1 MAGFS
6 LKKKIGNL
14 FGAVEGGVS
23 RAIDQVNPL
32 DNGRTWQQ
40 RTPTQTKSAFQQAG
54 QVGGQFA
61 RATIPAIAQ
70 GINTGAN
77 QINQL
82 EATRNMLQ
90 ANALSHIPGMQ
101 QKASRDF
108 GIANANA
115 QLANAQFQR
124 GRGGLLNTGTFYN
137 ADEARRGDLS
147 TGFKRIG
154 GGTAQAATE
163 AASLLTGAPVGQSVT
178 KLGVVQGIKA
188 EVPNLAKTGL
198 INTLQGGITTA
209 NQGGSAKDIA
219 TNALA
224 SGALGTAGDVGLG
237 VVGTLVPKVTIK
249 SAKGAAKG
257 AKAVADTMEPPA
269 VLELR
274 ARNDFLQK
282 TFDTAPES
290 VRKELNKQIANN
302 NAEIRGIKEGGYAK
316 NPFYD
321 KKNNITEGLS
331 KEQADFINEYANM
344 IEGMGQGNGVA
355 INPETGA
362 KMSNNVRG
370 SDLKGK
376 SMTKADWF
384 DEARK
389 QIESGKG
396 AYGASE
402 DYKALP
408 GIVPQVGKT
417 NSAPVISSAEL
428 VTKVK
433 NTLEPP
439 TLAGKKT
446 RKFQDNISRVLPD
459 NPTAKEVV
467 ESMPGYKPITNK
479 QTLSKA
485 ADSIAENPQREFAR
499 VVTKPQLTSA
509 NDVATGNL
517 LLRDAIEKG
526 DVETAVQ
533 LGAKLGIDGTKLGQ
547 AVQAYATFKKTTPE
561 GIVTY
566 ASKKAMRAGKEL
578 DQATA
583 SQLIDQA
590 KAVAQMEEGLDK
602 AKATRDLLS
611 QANSVGR
618 DWKNTVAEV
627 LAAPRSAMATADLS
641 APLRQ
646 GAVLGTR
653 YPKQFG
659 AAFADSIKYFA
670 SPKLFEKEMYDISQ
684 RSTYPLMK
692 KSRLAVEGA
701 NGLTG
706 TEEMFMNSILEGN
719 VAKKLG
725 FGHLVAASD
734 RAYSGFLTKLRAD
747 VFDKVVSD
755 FNSSGVKLDAKATD
769 SLAKFIN
776 SASGRGSGKMLDKH
790 GNLLAQVLF
799 SPKLWKSRID
809 TMNPA
814 YYARLD
820 PVARKLALQSAAA
833 FTGTAAT
840 ILSLAAMSGAKV
852 EQDPRSADF
861 GKIRVGDTR
870 YDILGGHQQN
880 IRLAAQLLSGQ
891 KINSV
896 TGQVQTLG
904 PDRGFGKPSRL
915 DLAYQFVENKE
926 NPVVALATKAL
937 RGTDQTGNPIN
948 LASEAAKL
956 AIPLNLQS
964 TWETAR
970 NVGSLPKGIAMN
982 VPGTFGVG
990 VQTYGKEK
998 APAGAP
1004 VSVTAGGKKYG
1015 LEQRDDGKYSVTL
1028 GDKVITRDSLKDA
1041 REVIAKDSFR
1051 ASGAKSKIVG
1061 DMFYYKTKSGD
1072 IKSQPKV
1079 LYESK
1084 QNSAKNKLDMDR
1096 AYGAKNMSK
1105 WVASA
1110 QNEIDNLVNKQNFYD
1125 PITEKDEVDKI
1136 QLQIENLKDKAV
1148 KYASRGMGGSSG
1160 RGGGKSVNIAYTKSP
1175 ISVSVK
1181 KPTAIKKPNVRV
1193 AVKARSSGGK
1203 GGKIKVTSKKLR
1215 LA

>member
-1 MAGFS
+1 VAGFS

-14 FGAVEGGVS
+14 FSAAGHGLNPFDGGQGWTSGPSNQQRAAQSIQNANQQIQNIQAPKGVLVNPQVRQQFVSSQVPSTLTKIDVGSVLKNRATGLGLGSLRAGTGWVQGGAGLYDLATPGTGTNRFS
-23 RAIDQVNPL
+23 QGLNKFAQSIDQTAKAENVGNIY
-32 DNGRTWQQ
+32 T
-40 RTPTQTKSAFQQAG
+40 AG
-54 QVGGQFA
+54 QVGTEGLGFAAPSMLADALGKTSVVSKVSRPITKANTFIDNLANVPKTATSSQRITA
-61 RATIPAIAQ
+61 RAIEGLRPSTLLNVTSGVASDLGQITGKGQ
-70 GINTGAN
+70 DINLKNTALSVGAN
-77 QINQL
+77 
-82 EATRNMLQ
+82 
-90 ANALSHIPGMQ
+90 
-101 QKASRDF
+101 
-108 GIANANA
+108 
-115 QLANAQFQR
+115 
-124 GRGGLLNTGTFYN
+124 
-137 ADEARRGDLS
+137 
-147 TGFKRIG
+147 
-154 GGTAQAATE
+154 
-163 AASLLTGAPVGQSVT
+163 
-178 KLGVVQGIKA
+178 
-188 EVPNLAKTGL
+188 
-198 INTLQGGITTA
+198 
-209 NQGGSAKDIA
+209 
-219 TNALA
+219 
-224 SGALGTAGDVGLG
+224 VGLG
-237 VVGTLVPKVTIK
+237 VGVPVVGQIAAEGAKKAGKV
-249 SAKGAAKG
+249 SVKG
-257 AKAVADTMEPPA
+257 AKAVATA
-269 VLELR
+269 VEDPRIAELR
-274 ARNDFLQK
+274 NRNEFLQK
-282 TFDTAPES
+282 SYDTAPEP
-290 VRKELNKQIANN
+290 VRKTLNKQIA
-302 NAEIRGIKEGGYAK
+302 
-316 NPFYD
+316 
-321 KKNNITEGLS
+321 
-331 KEQADFINEYANM
+331 
-344 IEGMGQGNGVA
+344 
-355 INPETGA
+355 
-362 KMSNNVRG
+362 SNNVEINTVKQNG
-370 SDLKGK
+370 SIGLGGEQ
-376 SMTKADWF
+376 TPNTTPVT
-384 DEARK
+384 
-389 QIESGKG
+389 
-396 AYGASE
+396 SE
-402 DYKALP
+402 QLTNKIKN
-408 GIVPQVGKT
+408 IV
-417 NSAPVISSAEL
+417 
-428 VTKVK
+428 
-433 NTLEPP
+433 EPP
-439 TLAGKKT
+439 AVKPGEKV
-446 RKFQDNISRVLPD
+446 RKFQENIDRVLPN

-467 ESMPGYKPITNK
+467 ESIPGYKPITNK
-479 QTLSKA
+479 RTLSKA
-485 ADSIAENPQREFAR
+485 ADAIAENPQREFAK
-499 VVTKPQLTSA
+499 VVTKSQLTSA

-526 DVETAVQ
+526 DVETAIQ
-533 LGAKLGIDGTKLGQ
+533 LGTKLGIDGTKLGQ

-590 KAVAQMEEGLDK
+590 KTVAQMEEGLDK

-618 DWKNTVAEV
+618 SWKDTVAEV

-659 AAFADSIKYFA
+659 AAFVDSIKYFA
-670 SPKLFEKEMYDISQ
+670 NPKLFEKEMYDISQ

-701 NGLTG
+701 NGLTS
-706 TEEMFMNSILEGN
+706 TEEMFMNSILEGD

-725 FGHLVAASD
+725 FGRLVAASD

-776 SASGRGSGKMLDKH
+776 SASGRGSGKTLDKY
-790 GNLLAQVLF
+790 GGLLAQVLF

-820 PVARKLALQSAAA
+820 PAARKLALQSAATFA
-833 FTGTAAT
+833 TTATT
-840 ILSLAAMSGAKV
+840 ILSLAAMAGAKV

-948 LASEAAKL
+948 IGNEAAKL

-970 NVGSLPKGIAMN
+970 NVGSIPKGVAMN

-998 APAGAP
+998 APAGTP
-1004 VSVTAGGKKYG
+1004 VSVSSGGKKYS
-1015 LEQRDDGKYSVTL
+1015 LEQKDDGKYSVTV
-1028 GDKVITRDSLKDA
+1028 GDKVLTRDNLKDA
-1041 REVIAKDSFR
+1041 RDVIARDSFKG
-1051 ASGAKSKIVG
+1051 SGDKSRVIG
-1061 DMFYYKTKSGD
+1061 DTFYYKTKTGD

-1079 LYESK
+1079 IYESK
-1084 QNSAKNKLDMDR
+1084 QSSAKNKLEMDR
-1096 AYGAKNMSK
+1096 AYGAKDISK

-1110 QNEIDNLVNKQNFYD
+1110 QNEIDNLVNKQSFYD
-1125 PITEKDEVDKI
+1125 PITEKDEIDKI
-1136 QLQIENLKDKAV
+1136 QLQIENLTDKAV
-1148 KYASRGMGGSSG
+1148 KYASKGMGGGSRRSSG
-1160 RGGGKSVNIAYTKSP
+1160 GSKGNKSINLAYTKSP
-1175 ISVSVK
+1175 ISVSVRK
-1181 KPTAIKKPNVRV
+1181 SPAIKKPNVRV

-1203 GGKIKVTSKKLR
+1203 GGKIKLTSKKVR